1 MYFILLGSSTRNV
14 NPFRAA
20 VVYDDVKDTNL
31 TPRQWVWVRSKY
43 FQNWFGRCLK
53 LSEQEQIK
61 SLNLQ
66 TLQNIYYGYKNGNRK
81 SERLSEK
88 EQQGL
93 VEGRQSL
100 VEASKIL
107 GADRGLQ
114 AGRRVASERPIK
126 DIQQE
131 TLEEYAKKKTYGESV
146 AIVEQNRVR
155 PYKNSPLTFEE
166 VKKDIQDK
174 GYEAVNQSK
183 SQPLV
188 LWHRVVLLCY
198 ACSIVLLCQQK

>member
-1 MYFILLGSSTRNV
+1 MGSSTLKV
-14 NPFRAA
+14 NPSKAA

-66 TLQNIYYGYKNGNRK
+66 TLQNIYNGYKNGNRK